1 MKKGVLN
8 MRKIEELIKD
18 ITTNEYIGEL
28 YDGIDL
34 IYRNKKWFD
43 DYKIKSSGMGGGDE
57 TEFISDY
64 CIIESYLDEGRVYE
78 IGIYLLEGRNIS
90 KEEEEKEILQVLY
103 DIIEYCWR
111 TWEITDDEL
120 EGIQRKLAEKY
131 GIEDYS
137 NSIDRIHK
145 RKTAI
150 LQG

>member
-1 MKKGVLN
+1 MK
-8 MRKIEELIKD
+8 KIEELIKD
-18 ITTNEYIGEL
+18 ITINEYIGEL

-34 IYRNKKWFD
+34 IYRDKEWFD
-43 DYKIKSSGMGGGDE
+43 SYKIKSSSMGCGDE

-64 CIIESYLDEGRVYE
+64 CIIESYLDDGRVCE

-90 KEEEEKEILQVLY
+90 KEEEKEILQVLY

-111 TWEITDDEL
+111 TDEITDDEL
-120 EGIQRKLAEKY
+120 EGKQKQLAEEY